1 MDTRIYGKKLEDLN
15 IMHLPQP
22 CVFVAEE
29 DVQLSQ
35 RQRIHKFHRP
45 QIKTSSSNLYLFP
58 ENQLPEIKVD
68 L

>member
-15 IMHLPQP
+15 MHLPQP

-35 RQRIHKFHRP
+35 R
-45 QIKTSSSNLYLFP
+45 
-58 ENQLPEIKVD
+58 
-68 L
+68 